1 MPSVR
6 AESHQRA
13 PLYNALADPFNV
25 LKTLLPCL
33 LRENPNGRCA
43 VFDWGE
49 KRCKWIWRAPK
60 VARLRLLASR

>member
-33 LRENPNGRCA
+33 LRENPNVHCA
-43 VFDWGE
+43 VFDWG
-49 KRCKWIWRAPK
+49 KKG
-60 VARLRLLASR
+60 ASGSGKLQR